1 MDTTGLRPVL
11 RSRRLNAGIC
21 WLLIAFLGAMAGAQ
35 AAVGETLWAG
45 FVTTLAV
52 LAVVPAVV
60 YRSPWAMLPWEVLAL
75 ASLPVLGR
83 VLVVGETLF
92 GVVLTGRVVTY
103 LAVAA
108 VALIVAVELDVFTPV
123 RMNYSFAVLF
133 VVVTTMATAGVWA
146 VVQWLSDVYLGTAFV
161 LTGDPESVVERAL
174 MLDFV
179 AATVAGLLAGVI
191 FELYF
196 RRYADA
202 TARLPTA
209 AVLTAEETDGG
220 AVVGRAGG
228 DEGGSEP
235 TGGEGGPRASDA
247 DGGSEPSETAGDREE
262 VRRT

>member
-35 AAVGETLWAG
+35 AAAGELLWAG

-60 YRSPWAMLPWEVLAL
+60 YRSAWAMLPWEVLAL

-146 VVQWLSDVYLGTAFV
+146 VVQWLSDVYLGTGFV
-161 LTGDPESVVERAL
+161 LTGDPEAVVERTL

-179 AATVAGLLAGVI
+179 AATVAGLLAGVV

-202 TARLPTA
+202 TARLPTVA
-209 AVLTAEETDGG
+209 LHAGEETDGG
-220 AVVGRAGG
+220 SVADDAAAPEAG
-228 DEGGSEP
+228 
-235 TGGEGGPRASDA
+235 A
-247 DGGSEPSETAGDREE
+247 DGGDAAADHEG
-262 VRRT
+262 VRRS

>member
-11 RSRRLNAGIC
+11 RSQRLNAGLC
-21 WLLIAFLGAMAGAQ
+21 WLLVAFLGAMAGAQ
-35 AAVGETLWAG
+35 AAVGELLWAG
-45 FVTTLAV
+45 FVSTLAV
-52 LAVVPAVV
+52 LALVPAVV
-60 YRSPWAMLPWEVLAL
+60 YRNPWAMLPWEVVAL

-133 VVVTTMATAGVWA
+133 VVVTTTATAGVWA
-146 VVQWLSDVYLGTAFV
+146 VVQWLSDVYLGTGFI

-179 AATVAGLLAGVI
+179 AATVAGLLAGVV

-202 TARLPTA
+202 SGRLPTA
-209 AVLTAEETDGG
+209 AIRAVEGTDGA
-220 AVVGRAGG
+220 AVVEESG
-228 DEGGSEP
+228 DERTVPAAG
-235 TGGEGGPRASDA
+235 
-247 DGGSEPSETAGDREE
+247 ETAGDREE
-262 VRRT
+262 GRRT

>member
-35 AAVGETLWAG
+35 AGVGDLLWAG
-45 FVTTLAV
+45 FVTTLVV

-83 VLVVGETLF
+83 ALIVGETLF
-92 GVVLTGRVVTY
+92 GVVLTGRIVTY

-133 VVVTTMATAGVWA
+133 VVVTTMAAAGVWA
-146 VVQWLSDVYLGTAFV
+146 VVQWLSDIYLGTAFV
-161 LTGDPESVVERAL
+161 LTGDPESVVERTL

-179 AATVAGLLAGVI
+179 AATVAGLVAGVV

-202 TARLPTA
+202 TARLPTV
-209 AVLTAEETDGG
+209 AVRAPEETDGG
-220 AVVGRAGG
+220 AVAGAG
-228 DEGGSEP
+228 DDTDE
-235 TGGEGGPRASDA
+235 DD
-247 DGGSEPSETAGDREE
+247 DGDPVAVDREE
-262 VRRT
+262 VGRT

>member
-11 RSRRLNAGIC
+11 RGRRLNAGLC
-21 WLLIAFLGAMAGAQ
+21 WLLIAFLGAMAAAQ
-35 AAVGETLWAG
+35 AAVGELLWAG
-45 FVTTLAV
+45 FVSTLAV
-52 LAVVPAVV
+52 LALVPAVF
-60 YRSPWAMLPWEVLAL
+60 YRSPWAMLPWEVVAL

-92 GVVLTGRVVTY
+92 GVVLTGRIVTY

-146 VVQWLSDVYLGTAFV
+146 VVQWLSDVYLGTGFI
-161 LTGDPESVVERAL
+161 LTGESESVVERAL

-179 AATVAGLLAGVI
+179 AATVAGVLAGVV

-202 TARLPTA
+202 SARLPTA
-209 AVLTAEETDGG
+209 AARASEGSDGG
-220 AVVGRAGG
+220 AVGEESVDGRDVSTAN
-228 DEGGSEP
+228 
-235 TGGEGGPRASDA
+235 
-247 DGGSEPSETAGDREE
+247 ETAGDREE

>member
-1 MDTTGLRPVL
+1 
-11 RSRRLNAGIC
+11 
-21 WLLIAFLGAMAGAQ
+21 MAGAQ
-35 AAVGETLWAG
+35 GAAGELLWAG
-45 FVTTLAV
+45 FVATLAV

-60 YRSPWAMLPWEVLAL
+60 FRSPWAMLPWEVLAL

-83 VLVVGETLF
+83 ALVVGETLF
-92 GVVLTGRVVTY
+92 GVVLTGRLVTY

-133 VVVTTMATAGVWA
+133 VVVTTVATAGVWA

-179 AATVAGLLAGVI
+179 AATVAGLLAGVV

-196 RRYADA
+196 RRYAD
-202 TARLPTA
+202 TSARLPTA
-209 AVLTAEETDGG
+209 VVLAGERTDGG
-220 AVVGRAGG
+220 AVVDGAASA
-228 DEGGSEP
+228 EGGVD
-235 TGGEGGPRASDA
+235 TGDA
-247 DGGSEPSETAGDREE
+247 AADHEE
-262 VRRT
+262 VRRP

>member
-1 MDTTGLRPVL
+1 MDATGLRPVL
-11 RSRRLNAGIC
+11 RSRRLNAGLC
-21 WLLIAFLGAMAGAQ
+21 WLLIAFLGAVAGAE
-35 AAVGETLWAG
+35 AAVGDLLWAG

-52 LAVVPAVV
+52 LAVVPAVA
-60 YRSPWAMLPWEVLAL
+60 YRSPWAMLPWEVVAL

-83 VLVVGETLF
+83 TLLVGETLF
-92 GVVLTGRVVTY
+92 GVVLTGRIVTY

-146 VVQWLSDVYLGTAFV
+146 VVQWLSDLYLGTAFI
-161 LTGDPESVVERAL
+161 LTGEPESVVERTL

-179 AATVAGLLAGVI
+179 AATVAGLAAGVV
-191 FELYF
+191 FEGYF

-202 TARLPTA
+202 TARLPSGAGRTS
-209 AVLTAEETDGG
+209 EEG
-220 AVVGRAGG
+220 GG
-228 DEGGSEP
+228 DDR
-235 TGGEGGPRASDA
+235 TVA
-247 DGGSEPSETAGDREE
+247 DREE